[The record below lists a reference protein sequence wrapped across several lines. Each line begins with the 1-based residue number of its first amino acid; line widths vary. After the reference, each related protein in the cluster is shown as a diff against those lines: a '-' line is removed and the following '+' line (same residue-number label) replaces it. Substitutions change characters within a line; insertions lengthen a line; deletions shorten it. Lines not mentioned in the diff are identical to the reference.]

1 MKFHTCDS
9 HKNITTTGIVEK
21 KHLQISNDVCGWDM
35 SGMAR
40 AWVTDKNQH
49 SQWQNV
55 KMEATIIVEKM
66 VVKTTTFVV
75 MACSHIFPVEIS
87 CPSNYFRYFAKHL
100 STILY
105 TRYVPTRYAGR

>member
-1 MKFHTCDS
+1 MTFVVGMCQVWQELGLLIK
-9 HKNITTTGIVEK
+9 
-21 KHLQISNDVCGWDM
+21 ISIHNG
-35 SGMAR
+35 
-40 AWVTDKNQH
+40 K
-49 SQWQNV
+49 NV